1 MKIIRTSECVICLQ
15 VEDCLN
21 RQRRAEAA
29 NEGSR
34 EEGGVIWKG
43 EDAAGSGGKPG
54 RNWTVAGEESQPC
67 EKQITWLQT
76 KQNKQK

>member
-54 RNWTVAGEESQPC
+54 NYG
-67 EKQITWLQT
+67 L
-76 KQNKQK
+76 